1 MNKQKTLEKT
11 KIVFITNTS
20 LLNLRCV
27 ERWLLETSIKLCS
40 LDKEMR
46 ILLISHNSGFTG
58 TIPDHL
64 SKRLIEIRRYLS
76 MCDNNV
82 LWDELFALSHE
93 NIKDLPKFIKRFLKH
108 IGIVLPLDIKR
119 FVSFTRNS
127 HTYIVIGDAFQAM
140 YFSILVLISGVRS
153 ITLGLHSRPPYKR
166 FYMVKPMF
174 KILNKMGVLKGIHAV
189 NIVDT
194 IQLRN
199 ILKIP
204 IHYIP
209 NGVDCNKLRPR
220 SKRNDKFQV
229 LFVGA
234 LSEDKGVDTFINVA
248 EIVKKKYDDVDF
260 IIASA
265 GGLLKDLVI
274 EAERGGIIKFHG
286 FVPDEVLAKLYAE
299 SHVALLPSRDEAFGL
314 VSLEAQAS
322 GTPVIA
328 TDIPAFR
335 QSVVNGVTG
344 ILVKP
349 YKPEA
354 FAEAVIKLRELWM
367 FNRDRYVEMCV
378 NARRNAERFCWERI
392 AKRIYKLIS
401 SSI

>member
-1 MNKQKTLEKT
+1 MNKQKMLEKT
-11 KIVFITNTS
+11 KIVFMTNSS
-20 LLNLRCV
+20 LLNLRGV
-27 ERWLLETSIKLCS
+27 ERWLLEISTKLCS
-40 LDKEMR
+40 LHRELR
-46 ILLISHNSGFTG
+46 ILLISHSSGFTKAML
-58 TIPDHL
+58 DHL
-64 SKRLIEIRRYLS
+64 SKRFIEIRRYLS

-82 LWDELFALSHE
+82 LWSELFALSHE
-93 NIKDLPKFIKRFLKH
+93 DIKGLPGFIKRFLKH
-108 IGIVLPLDIKR
+108 TGIVLPLDIKR
-119 FVSFTRNS
+119 FIGFTKSS
-127 HTYIVIGDAFQAM
+127 HTYIVTGDAFQAM
-140 YFSILVLISGVRS
+140 YFSILVLISGARG
-153 ITLGLHSRPPYKR
+153 ITLGLHSRPSYKR
-166 FYMVKPMF
+166 FCMVKPMF
-174 KILNKMGVLKGIHAV
+174 KILNKMGILKGIHTV
-189 NIVDT
+189 NIVDA

-209 NGVDCNKLRPR
+209 NGVDCNKFRPR

-234 LSEDKGVDTFINVA
+234 LSEDKGVDTFIDVA

-260 IIASA
+260 IIASI
-265 GGLLKDLVI
+265 GGPLKDLVI
-274 EAERGGIIKFHG
+274 EAERRGIIKFLG
-286 FVPDEVLAKLYAE
+286 FVSDDVLAKLYAE
-299 SHVALLPSRDEAFGL
+299 SHVALFPSREEAFGL